1 MSGPVLALGIQ
12 WWKKTVFAPKEI
24 SGSTI
29 SLAPTHIHTPRN
41 SLFNSNLE
49 EGPLAL
55 AVCDETEYA
64 HCPARSPAI
73 SIALAPCLLPTNPE
87 GGEPWIL
94 NQLCTA
100 ISHPTLRKSLQLS
113 EPESALSALFLKAP
127 SRSHGSK
134 WLEISNNGQSRYL
147 TRGLFYQMTQKV
159 LSLCRAEIVPP
170 RIQDLCP
177 VHQTCQL
184 FLIHKHVLRCSVL
197 SNSLW
202 PYGLCSPPGSSVHGI
217 SQAKILEW
225 AAVHPAPGDVPNPGI
240 KPTSP
245 ALADGFFPT
254 EPPGKPSYT

>member
-1 MSGPVLALGIQ
+1 MWHGISCHLALPR
-12 WWKKTVFAPKEI
+12 FLC
-24 SGSTI
+24 S
-29 SLAPTHIHTPRN
+29 SLATCLLSHTDTGSSCLGTDGSVVKNPPARAGDARDL
-41 SLFNSNLE
+41 SYIIGSERFLGVANSN
-49 EGPLAL
+49 
-55 AVCDETEYA
+55 C
-64 HCPARSPAI
+64 
-73 SIALAPCLLPTNPE
+73 
-87 GGEPWIL
+87 
-94 NQLCTA
+94 
-100 ISHPTLRKSLQLS
+100 QLS

-147 TRGLFYQMTQKV
+147 TRGLFYQMTQQV

-184 FLIHKHVLRCSVL
+184 FLIHKRVLRCSVL

-202 PYGLCSPPGSSVHGI
+202 PCGLCSPPGSSVHGI